1 MAKFLYK
8 SRDNRE
14 LKELSKVWVCAH
26 PNDIFSFVEND
37 VDKILSLANCAIY
50 YDGEPCEEYSKEEL
64 LDYLSYMQLFIV
76 VVTRSFLCEENRAL
90 SIELAYALE
99 NHIPILPLVSDPSLS
114 DLFNQKC
121 GNIQYVSLD
130 NNDETTVSSDEKLKK
145 FFSVVLLKDEIT
157 KKIKESFDAYV
168 FLSYRKKDRK
178 YANELM
184 KLIHQN
190 DFCRDIAIW
199 YDEFLTP
206 GENFN
211 EEIFN
216 TIKKSEL
223 FIIAVTPNVLE
234 DGNYIIS
241 IEYPFAVKNGL
252 SVLPAEMITTDK
264 KELKEKF
271 GLIIDPTNAYDNVAL
286 SLELKNG
293 LSHLSI
299 RSNDNDPNHIYL
311 IGLAYLTGVDVEINR
326 ERALLLISSASEQG
340 NVDATEKLIYM
351 YSYGD
356 GVKQDISIA
365 SSMAIRFVEQTHKL
379 YLSEKDEESY
389 DRYMKAFYLLIDLF
403 KRGSKSVKALETSK
417 YYYDVTKKYLSKHN
431 ENSIRKFLHSIYI
444 KGVCYS
450 IVGDYP
456 NAKKCYEEYLKK
468 EESLLPDNLSKLDT
482 TRIYIYI
489 KLAAYL
495 YNLAFRSRSISF
507 INKAISSLNSL
518 EKQDLTINETVFVS
532 SCYSELSK
540 LNHIFSLE
548 KSLNFANK
556 SKDLLISI
564 QDKTKPDFQAG
575 ELANIYSQIA
585 KLLNELGRKNDA
597 DECMKEAYQNALTY
611 YEKTNDI
618 YAKENL
624 ATINY
629 LRAKLAHANQE
640 LEVAKNYFYSALKM
654 FEEVIQICNSIF
666 SLNYKSI
673 ILSYLSKIA
682 KVEDKK
688 QESISLMK
696 TRIELL
702 KEILKDMSNPIIH
715 LQLGQAYFDYFLEN
729 ESILDKQEQFEIL
742 TNAVKEFDYVAEYS
756 EEQSNYRNAA
766 KAYKLHGD
774 CAGEMGLNLVKCK
787 SYYKSLEYY
796 VGIIYKTDQEKE
808 IVISICDY
816 LLNENYNKDETKE
829 MLLVQSRYVMQLLKK
844 FPNDE
849 KLQTKLKS
857 INEEIYK
864 LNQISK
870 EQEEDFDDEI
880 YRKIVEE
887 VFNE

>member
-1 MAKFLYK
+1 
-8 SRDNRE
+8 
-14 LKELSKVWVCAH
+14 
-26 PNDIFSFVEND
+26 
-37 VDKILSLANCAIY
+37 
-50 YDGEPCEEYSKEEL
+50 
-64 LDYLSYMQLFIV
+64 
-76 VVTRSFLCEENRAL
+76 
-90 SIELAYALE
+90 
-99 NHIPILPLVSDPSLS
+99 
-114 DLFNQKC
+114 
-121 GNIQYVSLD
+121 
-130 NNDETTVSSDEKLKK
+130 
-145 FFSVVLLKDEIT
+145 
-157 KKIKESFDAYV
+157 
-168 FLSYRKKDRK
+168 
-178 YANELM
+178 
-184 KLIHQN
+184 
-190 DFCRDIAIW
+190 
-199 YDEFLTP
+199 
-206 GENFN
+206 
-211 EEIFN
+211 
-216 TIKKSEL
+216 
-223 FIIAVTPNVLE
+223 
-234 DGNYIIS
+234 
-241 IEYPFAVKNGL
+241 
-252 SVLPAEMITTDK
+252 
-264 KELKEKF
+264 
-271 GLIIDPTNAYDNVAL
+271 
-286 SLELKNG
+286 
-293 LSHLSI
+293 
-299 RSNDNDPNHIYL
+299 
-311 IGLAYLTGVDVEINR
+311 
-326 ERALLLISSASEQG
+326 
-340 NVDATEKLIYM
+340 
-351 YSYGD
+351 
-356 GVKQDISIA
+356 
-365 SSMAIRFVEQTHKL
+365 
-379 YLSEKDEESY
+379 
-389 DRYMKAFYLLIDLF
+389 
-403 KRGSKSVKALETSK
+403 
-417 YYYDVTKKYLSKHN
+417 
-431 ENSIRKFLHSIYI
+431 
-444 KGVCYS
+444 
-450 IVGDYP
+450 
-456 NAKKCYEEYLKK
+456 
-468 EESLLPDNLSKLDT
+468 
-482 TRIYIYI
+482 
-489 KLAAYL
+489 
-495 YNLAFRSRSISF
+495 
-507 INKAISSLNSL
+507 
-518 EKQDLTINETVFVS
+518 
-532 SCYSELSK
+532 
-540 LNHIFSLE
+540 
-548 KSLNFANK
+548 
-556 SKDLLISI
+556 
-564 QDKTKPDFQAG
+564 
-575 ELANIYSQIA
+575 
-585 KLLNELGRKNDA
+585 
-597 DECMKEAYQNALTY
+597 MKEAYQNALTY

-774 CAGEMGLNLVKCK
+774 CAGEMGLNFVKCK

-870 EQEEDFDDEI
+870 VQEEDFDDEI